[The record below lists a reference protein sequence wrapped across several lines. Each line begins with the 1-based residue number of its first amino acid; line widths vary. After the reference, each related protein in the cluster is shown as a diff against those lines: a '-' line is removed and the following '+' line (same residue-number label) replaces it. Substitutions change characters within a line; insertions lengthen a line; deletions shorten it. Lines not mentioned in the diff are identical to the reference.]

1 MNKHGK
7 GLSRRA
13 LLGGAA
19 AGAGALAVGAA
30 ARAATCTATPY
41 QVNGPFFPVAINDYD
56 WDLTHVPGRRNRAE
70 GEVVEVA
77 GRVLDSRCNPVRGAI
92 IDVWQANAKGR
103 YLHPRDPNPE
113 PLDPNFEG
121 YARLYTA
128 ADGVWRIRTIV
139 PGAYPVAPGWIR
151 PPHIHFKVHPA
162 TSPSITTQMYFAGNE
177 YNAKDN
183 LYTSMPEELR
193 PLLTVAFDEETADGV
208 PQGVFDL
215 HVETGMELPI

>member
-128 ADGVWRIRTIV
+128 ADGAWRIRTIV

-183 LYTSMPEELR
+183 LYLSVPEELR

-208 PQGVFDL
+208 PQGAFDL